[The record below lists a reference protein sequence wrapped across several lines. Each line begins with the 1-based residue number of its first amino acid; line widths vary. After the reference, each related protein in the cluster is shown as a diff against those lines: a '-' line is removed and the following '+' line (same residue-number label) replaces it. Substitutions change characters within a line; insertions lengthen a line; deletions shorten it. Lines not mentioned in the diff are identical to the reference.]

1 MDPGKLGDSPTTVL
15 SNPMQS
21 DVSMGILNTMKI
33 PRIVKYPLPLLLLAG
48 TALSATR
55 SDLKVGARTA
65 IVYTPSGHKN
75 PPLVISM
82 HGMGFGA
89 GWMQG
94 MMLFETY
101 TDTSKEKFITV
112 YPQGENNGWDLGS
125 MKDVNFISAIIDSM
139 YNRYKIDR
147 NRVYATGFS
156 MGGMMSWYLS
166 CKIPDKIAAIVPG
179 NGFPLGGMS
188 GCSETRHVPVLH
200 MHGNADDFVKYT
212 DFVGS
217 FLPAQLTRYGCPA
230 KVTTKPYPVN
240 KPTSGSYKDYYGP
253 CVKNNLKSEITF
265 ITVDGMIHDW
275 ATPGKLNTNSDT
287 KYKGKPFDIDG
298 TFEAWNWMKTQS
310 LQGSTGITS
319 RASSNPRLSARYA
332 NGSVL
337 VRSDIP
343 LDGVDVVD
351 LQGAQRASAS
361 GAEQAA
367 DGEIAIS
374 AGGLRRGVY
383 ILEARSPSGRSTTT
397 VIVP

>member
-1 MDPGKLGDSPTTVL
+1 
-15 SNPMQS
+15 
-21 DVSMGILNTMKI
+21 MGILKSMKNSAI
-33 PRIVKYPLPLLLLAG
+33 AKCSLILLLMVG
-48 TALSATR
+48 TAFSATR

-101 TDTSKEKFITV
+101 ADTSKEKFITV

-139 YNRYKIDR
+139 YNRYKIDK

-166 CKIPDKIAAIVPG
+166 CKIPDKIAAIVPDD
-179 NGFPLGGMS
+179 GFPLGGMS

-217 FLPAQLTRYGCPA
+217 FLPAQLTRYGCPT
-230 KVTTKPYPVN
+230 KVTTKPYPVD

-275 ATPGKLNTNSDT
+275 ATPGKLNTNSNT

-298 TFEAWNWMKTQS
+298 TYEAWNWMKTQS
-310 LQGSTGITS
+310 LLGSTGVQGS
-319 RASSNPRLSARYA
+319 RASSSPFISARYA
-332 NGSVL
+332 NGSIL
-337 VRSDIP
+337 VRSEVR

-351 LQGAQRASAS
+351 LQGARRASAS
-361 GAEQAA
+361 GTGQAA
-367 DGEIAIS
+367 DGELAIS
-374 AGGLRRGVY
+374 AGELRHGVY
-383 ILEARSPSGRSTTT
+383 ILESKSLSGRSTTT
-397 VIVP
+397 VVVP